1 MPSHGGRFAGV
12 CRSAVAEDAIA
23 LLVNNLLRLDD
34 READRVVLARVRV
47 DADEAVLL
55 DAVGE
60 FLGDHARGVPA
71 RPLALRRRRDAI
83 AVILDGARGDRA
95 VAVPAASEQVA
106 QRIHQAHARLR
117 SVPWRATLRGAPD
130 PCLRLI

>member
-71 RPLALRRRRDAI
+71 RSLALRRRRDPV
-83 AVILDGARGDRA
+83 AVILDGARAA
-95 VAVPAASEQVA
+95 VAAPTASPRVA
-106 QRIHQAHARLR
+106 LRIHQSHAPPR
-117 SVPWRATLRGAPD
+117 SPPPRGT
-130 PCLRLI
+130 